1 MPMLG
6 VSHSVEVA
14 LLAGSVVM
22 FVGTMIAVPIF
33 LVRIRDDYFVRER
46 KKHPLALT
54 ILRTVV
60 GLALVAL
67 GAAMIVL
74 PGQGLLTI
82 LVGLGILD
90 LPIKDRM
97 INKILRHPKV
107 HGAIDRLRRKA
118 GKGSLQVPGTC
129 AADSNAA
136 EA

>member
-1 MPMLG
+1 MLG

-33 LVRIRDDYFVRER
+33 LVKIRDDYFVRER
-46 KKHPLALT
+46 KKQPLALT

-60 GLALVAL
+60 GLGLVAL
-67 GAAMIVL
+67 GIAMIVL

-82 LVGLGILD
+82 LVGLSILD

-97 INKILRHPKV
+97 INKVLCHPKV

-129 AADSNAA
+129 AAHSNAA